1 MKLYFKDSTISGAGD
16 GVFVDSF
23 VPAGTKLGQYKG
35 KLITSMNTLDNKDYV
50 WRLDP
55 PVRKGKKVYNFI
67 DGHSTWISKSRNH
80 MAYVNGAANDSQ
92 RQLINCEMEQKD
104 DKIYYIA
111 SRDIHPGEELI
122 VDYGRGYF
130 DSRNMGFGQIPF
142 QATERECT
150 AKIGKGHLNN
160 VGPLISVPIMTTDA
174 ADGTMVIFWSANP
187 NEHEWENMADAYDIP
202 EGEETMPETIIN
214 GGVTYTKDNHAVLT
228 LLEPGNYKGPDGK
241 LRHKHI
247 HWRLCQDS
255 MMSAVNTIEI

>member
-228 LLEPGNYKGPDGK
+228 LLEPGNYDNRP
-241 LRHKHI
+241 KHI